1 MRSGYCRSQRAYFYV
16 YCKKIIFPCHR
27 QYHFRQ
33 FGTQHILRSASGL
46 QKKRKKKEKEKQW
59 SQRKHCLA
67 KLLNQGLYFGRRKML
82 HPQRSL
88 SELPKMSAASQ
99 VERAVLVS
107 SSDRETHSDYLLKP
121 TVSCFILTQ
130 PIACRFRDILLFSSW
145 SQQRET
151 ILNVGEARG

>member
-1 MRSGYCRSQRAYFYV
+1 MVTVGHRGLIFMFIVRRLFFPVIGNIIFDSLERNTSSAQLV
-16 YCKKIIFPCHR
+16 DCKKKE
-27 QYHFRQ
+27 
-33 FGTQHILRSASGL
+33 
-46 QKKRKKKEKEKQW
+46 KKEEKEKQW

-121 TVSCFILTQ
+121 AVSCFILTQ